1 MRKDNRISPV
11 GLKGNEINERMKAL
25 MGIQPI
31 NENKSN
37 IVVELTKMGPDGN
50 AYAIIRENHE
60 WYIKRAY
67 KSTGLIAEDF
77 KYIGGLMNK
86 KDEAYPSYAKAIK
99 HLNLKFKSLA
109 EAYNFEGEINV
120 FENDN
125 LLSEDIAGLSEMK
138 GNGFSGAGN
147 MEENTA
153 LWEEEVEMTEAE
165 EAVDRML
172 KNDDD
177 YRGNNLYT
185 KNNFKTEQQFYN
197 FIEGLRNIGVDFE
210 IVNDSVKINNGFKA
224 AYGEYLDSMDFTNE
238 ELKGD
243 QYKLDKNKNGELDG
257 ADFRMMGDMNESS
270 LLNTEVDITF
280 HSYNTRDGIAIFE
293 ISSQNPP
300 YDSEMYKVKVTD
312 NSKGY
317 GGSFGDHEG
326 HEYPYFEEDITIEP
340 IKPMDVPQ
348 EFIELMKKEIAMDS
362 EKNWRERNAS
372 DDADRAD
379 YMRDFERDERAIG
392 GMNESRFSIDSAIK
406 NMDRLIENLTEGLK
420 KKV

>member
-1 MRKDNRISPV
+1 MKKDNRISPV
-11 GLKGNEINERMKAL
+11 GLKGNEINERMRAL

-60 WYIKRAY
+60 WYIKRAL
-67 KSTGLIAEDF
+67 KSTNLIAEDF

-125 LLSEDIAGLSEMK
+125 LLSEDVAGFSEMR
-138 GNGFSGAGN
+138 GNGFTGAGN

-153 LWEEEVEMTEAE
+153 LWEEEVEMSEAE

-172 KNDDD
+172 EGDKEFAALAKPYDEITYADAKKNE
-177 YRGNNLYT
+177 L
-185 KNNFKTEQQFYN
+185 
-197 FIEGLRNIGVDFE
+197 
-210 IVNDSVKINNGFKA
+210 
-224 AYGEYLDSMDFTNE
+224 NE
-238 ELKGD
+238 EEAANLNAAIIALITVGGTAATMAILKGREALQKLAQRQDRVGQAADYVLSFMGGASSAGGLGEELTGD
-243 QYKLDKNKNGELDG
+243 QYKLDLNKNGELDG
-257 ADFRMMGDMNESS
+257 ADFRMMGDMNE
-270 LLNTEVDITF
+270 NEDMPT
-280 HSYNTRDGIAIFE
+280 
-293 ISSQNPP
+293 PP
-300 YDSEMYKVKVTD
+300 SE
-312 NSKGY
+312 
-317 GGSFGDHEG
+317 
-326 HEYPYFEEDITIEP
+326 EE
-340 IKPMDVPQ
+340 
-348 EFIELMKKEIAMDS
+348 
-362 EKNWRERNAS
+362 EKA
-372 DDADRAD
+372 AQV
-379 YMRDFERDERAIG
+379 Y
-392 GMNESRFSIDSAIK
+392 ESRFSIDGAIK

>member
-1 MRKDNRISPV
+1 MRKDNRISPI
-11 GLKGNEINERMKAL
+11 GLKGNEINERMRAL

-37 IVVELTKMGPDGN
+37 IVIELTKMGPDGN
-50 AYAIIRENHE
+50 AYAIVRENHE
-60 WYIKRAY
+60 WYIKRAL

-125 LLSEDIAGLSEMK
+125 LLSEDIAGFSEMK

-153 LWEEEVEMTEAE
+153 LWEEEEEVEMTEAE

-172 KNDDD
+172 EGDKEFAALAEPKDKITYADKIAGAKKN
-177 YRGNNLYT
+177 
-185 KNNFKTEQQFYN
+185 E
-197 FIEGLRNIGVDFE
+197 
-210 IVNDSVKINNGFKA
+210 
-224 AYGEYLDSMDFTNE
+224 TNE
-238 ELKGD
+238 ELKGKQKNLD
-243 QYKLDKNKNGELDG
+243 VDKDGKIEGSDLAKLRN
-257 ADFRMMGDMNESS
+257 MNE
-270 LLNTEVDITF
+270 TEDLPT
-280 HSYNTRDGIAIFE
+280 
-293 ISSQNPP
+293 PP
-300 YDSEMYKVKVTD
+300 SE
-312 NSKGY
+312 
-317 GGSFGDHEG
+317 
-326 HEYPYFEEDITIEP
+326 EE
-340 IKPMDVPQ
+340 
-348 EFIELMKKEIAMDS
+348 
-362 EKNWRERNAS
+362 EKA
-372 DDADRAD
+372 AQV
-379 YMRDFERDERAIG
+379 Y
-392 GMNESRFSIDSAIK
+392 ESRFSIDSAIK

>member
-1 MRKDNRISPV
+1 MRKDNRISPI
-11 GLKGNEINERMKAL
+11 GLKGNEINERMRAL

-37 IVVELTKMGPDGN
+37 IVIELTKMGPDGN
-50 AYAIIRENHE
+50 AYAIVRENHE
-60 WYIKRAY
+60 WYIKRAL

-125 LLSEDIAGLSEMK
+125 LLSENIAGFSEMK

-153 LWEEEVEMTEAE
+153 LWEEEEVEMTEAE

-172 KNDDD
+172 EGDKEFAALAEPKDKIAGAKKN
-177 YRGNNLYT
+177 
-185 KNNFKTEQQFYN
+185 E
-197 FIEGLRNIGVDFE
+197 
-210 IVNDSVKINNGFKA
+210 
-224 AYGEYLDSMDFTNE
+224 TNE
-238 ELKGD
+238 ELKGKQKNLD
-243 QYKLDKNKNGELDG
+243 VDKDGEIEGSDLAKLRN
-257 ADFRMMGDMNESS
+257 MNE
-270 LLNTEVDITF
+270 TEDLPT
-280 HSYNTRDGIAIFE
+280 
-293 ISSQNPP
+293 PP
-300 YDSEMYKVKVTD
+300 SE
-312 NSKGY
+312 
-317 GGSFGDHEG
+317 
-326 HEYPYFEEDITIEP
+326 EE
-340 IKPMDVPQ
+340 
-348 EFIELMKKEIAMDS
+348 
-362 EKNWRERNAS
+362 EKA
-372 DDADRAD
+372 AQV
-379 YMRDFERDERAIG
+379 Y
-392 GMNESRFSIDSAIK
+392 ESRFSIDSAIK